1 LYDEC
6 NAKGFGVKFEFSGP
20 RTHQRIGKKER
31 KFQTFYGRIR
41 AVLNGA
47 QLKDQLNTNQA

>member
-1 LYDEC
+1 M
-6 NAKGFGVKFEFSGP
+6 KWF
-20 RTHQRIGKKER
+20 TIRIHDWRQIKKER

-47 QLKDQLNTNQA
+47 QLKDQLNTKQA